1 MEVPSYSYIEELRDS
16 ADMLE
21 HDIRNSYDAA
31 LALMLLP
38 W

>member
-1 MEVPSYSYIEELRDS
+1 MEVPSYSYVEELRDS
-16 ADMLE
+16 ADMPE
-21 HDIRNSYDAA
+21 HDIHDSCDAV